1 MIFIGLRLCLLE
13 IATGVNNMPFNK
25 HSYSCQQTQLQLHM
39 FWLAATLSNSA
50 HLCSASHSTK
60 TM

>member
-25 HSYSCQQTQLQLHM
+25 HSYSCTCSG
-39 FWLAATLSNSA
+39 LAPL
-50 HLCSASHSTK
+50 
-60 TM
+60 